1 MNFFKP
7 IFGILTMKRF
17 HKKVDS
23 SGGPDACWSWLGCKD
38 RKGYGRVY
46 WEGKTRAAYRV
57 AAFLAGM
64 IKQVYPTLPGEWVL
78 HYCDN
83 PACCNPAHLFLGDA
97 KLNGEDA
104 ACKGRMG
111 RASMILDDQD
121 VSDIKYARS
130 IGASWDDLVAHYKR
144 PKSHLQQIPR
154 TSRRIKLEPR
164 EPWEIGLIIST
175 SRKKLACDEM
185 IRSMKL
191 SVKEVSEAS
200 GFSTWYVR
208 EMAQKLGVKLPRP
221 PCAPETSKKAI
232 ATRIKKDELAL
243 KQLVEEVA
251 NGVFPELETRR
262 RAFRTG
268 KVTDDVRKKLF
279 NLIPH
284 SQNA

>member
-1 MNFFKP
+1 
-7 IFGILTMKRF
+7 MKRF

-23 SGGPDACWSWLGCKD
+23 SGGPDACWSWLGYKD

-46 WEGKTRAAYRV
+46 WEGKTRGAHRV

-104 ACKGRMG
+104 ACKGRMA
-111 RASMILDDQD
+111 RANMILSDQD

-130 IGASWDDLVAHYKR
+130 LGASWDNLVAHYKR

-200 GFSTWYVR
+200 GFSTWYVGARAR
-208 EMAQKLGVKLPRP
+208 EFGVKLPRHRNP
-221 PCAPETSKKAI
+221 LERKSREKAW
-232 ATRIKKDELAL
+232 ATRQMRDALAFE
-243 KQLVEEVA
+243 QLQAEVA
-251 NGVFPELETRR
+251 AGIFSELETRR

-268 KVTDDVRKKLF
+268 RVTDDLRKKLF
-279 NLIPH
+279 KLIPH

>member
-1 MNFFKP
+1 MNFFQTH
-7 IFGILTMKRF
+7 FGILAMKRF

-23 SGGPDACWSWLGCKD
+23 SGGPDACWPWLGYKD
-38 RKGYGRVY
+38 DKGYGRVY
-46 WEGKTRAAYRV
+46 WDGKPRAASRV

-64 IKQVYPTLPGEWVL
+64 IKQVYPATPGEWVL

-83 PACCNPAHLFLGDA
+83 RACCNPAHLFVGDA

-104 ACKGRMG
+104 ALKGRMA
-111 RASMILDDQD
+111 RANMIFDE
-121 VSDIKYARS
+121 YARS
-130 IGASWDDLVAHYKR
+130 LGASWDELVAHYKR
-144 PKSHLQQIPR
+144 PKSHLQQVPYM
-154 TSRRIKLEPR
+154 SRRIKLEPR

-175 SRKKLACDEM
+175 SRKKVVCEDK

-191 SVKEVSEAS
+191 TVKEVSEAS
-200 GFSTWYVR
+200 GFSTHYVW

-221 PCAPETSKKAI
+221 PCAPETSERAV

-243 KQLVEEVA
+243 KQLMEEVA

-268 KVTDDVRKKLF
+268 KVTDDLRKKLF